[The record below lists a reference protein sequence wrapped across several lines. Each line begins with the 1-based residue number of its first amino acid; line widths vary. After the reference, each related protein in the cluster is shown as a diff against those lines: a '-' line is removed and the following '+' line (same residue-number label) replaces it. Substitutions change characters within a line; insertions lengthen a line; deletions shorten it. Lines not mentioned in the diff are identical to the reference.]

1 MSFQTLATMATFLLV
16 LPTTAMAQV
25 ETVRF
30 EILPDSQ
37 YTYLPSA
44 LTPPTNVDGC
54 TVDADG
60 NLRCD
65 FAIAG
70 LFDLQIDPNGPTRIV
85 DAALTLSGNNQIAGR
100 ELTSAAGVETFLE
113 DLPLVSV
120 PSTAA
125 TAAFGAPLLL
135 AGPVNPISLIYDTPG
150 TGGTLT
156 GGFRQ
161 QFAFSLAPG
170 SLGGGS
176 NLGEGVAFQVNL
188 RQVTTSVPEPT
199 SFAVI
204 GCGLMLAGLRR
215 RRSQS

>member
-1 MSFQTLATMATFLLV
+1 MSFQTLATMATVLLL
-16 LPTTAMAQV
+16 LPATAMAQV

-30 EILPDSQ
+30 EILPGSQ

-85 DAALTLSGNNQIAGR
+85 DADLTLSGNNEIAGR
-100 ELTSAAGVETFLE
+100 DLTTAAGVESFLE
-113 DLPLVSV
+113 ELPLVSV

-125 TAAFGAPLLL
+125 TASFGALLL
-135 AGPVNPISLIYDTPG
+135 AGPVDPLSLIYDTPG

-176 NLGEGVAFQVNL
+176 NLGEVIDFQVNL
-188 RQVTTSVPEPT
+188 RQVAVAVPEPT
-199 SFAVI
+199 SFAVL
-204 GCGLMLAGLRR
+204 GCG
-215 RRSQS
+215 